1 MESRDGE
8 WSSTNLIA
16 ITLQDITNKWQ
27 DLVLTKTSLYH
38 LLSCEGVGLAG
49 QPIDPIAVQT
59 AGQAAVGGAA
69 HLHCHIANTLHH
81 ATGEAAPCMGCYG
94 LHPLSWHQ
102 EERGQEER
110 EKDEHLHKMNKN
122 EQ

>member
-1 MESRDGE
+1 MILVAGCLDKVVIIQLAVQITPHRSHICSHLYPGQSEPISPIMESRDGE

-16 ITLQDITNKWQ
+16 ITLQDII
-27 DLVLTKTSLYH
+27 
-38 LLSCEGVGLAG
+38 SCEGVGLAG

-94 LHPLSWHQ
+94 HHPLS
-102 EERGQEER
+102 
-110 EKDEHLHKMNKN
+110 
-122 EQ
+122 